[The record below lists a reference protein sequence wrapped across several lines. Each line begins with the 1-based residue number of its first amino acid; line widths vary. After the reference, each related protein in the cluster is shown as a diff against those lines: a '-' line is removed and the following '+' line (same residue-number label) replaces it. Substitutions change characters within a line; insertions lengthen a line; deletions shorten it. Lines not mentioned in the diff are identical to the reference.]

1 MAKSFARRYFPRGN
15 RNGAMIQIY
24 WPATSGEWLAFAAAA
39 VAALEG
45 LAILLFPRPALALLA
60 LRDLTGRGE
69 AVALARGPVAGFP
82 LALGLLC
89 ILFAQPF
96 LYMALGAS
104 FAAAA
109 AGRMI
114 AMVFDGANLPRNG
127 ILLLAELALA
137 GGPLAYALG
146 YLP

>member
-1 MAKSFARRYFPRGN
+1 
-15 RNGAMIQIY
+15 MIQIY
-24 WPATSGEWLAFAAAA
+24 WPATSGEWVAFASAAAA
-39 VAALEG
+39 ALWG
-45 LAILLFPRPALALLA
+45 LTVLLFPRPALGMLA
-60 LRDLTGRGE
+60 LRDLAGRRE
-69 AVALARGPVAGFP
+69 AVVLARGPVAGFP
-82 LALGLLC
+82 LALGVLS

-104 FAAAA
+104 IAAAA

-114 AMVFDGANLPRNG
+114 SIGFDGANTPRNG